1 MPADGLP
8 VPGGRFCRHAGDRKT
23 PAVRDEDSS
32 MRVVGSDLNVGREP
46 FVRPFGFK
54 GGAFSEKW
62 LTVVGLRDA
71 SGRAAVGVGGLAVL
85 WSDPR
90 VFFGHSEVG
99 GNMLMVL
106 LLERAMQMIRGRR
119 YGSPL
124 ECLRDVFEPLH
135 AYAEELTGQ
144 SGLRKTFTLNSLVGL
159 DNAMWLLFAQER
171 GATVFDDMIPPEF
184 RGVLACR
191 QDTLLRLPVM
201 PYRLPVEDLRPI
213 ADGGWLLP
221 KIKLGQ
227 PGTQEE
233 MLAKDRERLTEIHA
247 SLGGTE
253 ARYSE
258 DGRIR
263 YYLDANGRYE
273 HKETLRRLLDHAD
286 GIGMLG
292 QIALVE
298 EPFSEDYR
306 EEVGDLPVPVAA
318 DESLHGIEDIAERV
332 GLGYRIMTLKPA
344 GKTLSATLE
353 MALEAA
359 RLGVPCCVADSACV
373 PVLVDWNRN
382 LAARLAPLPG
392 LRYGFLESNGP
403 ENYRNWEEL
412 VRLHPH
418 YGADWVEA
426 PNGVFRLGRSF
437 YDSSGGVPGEAGHYV
452 DMVCVRG

>member
-1 MPADGLP
+1 MQ
-8 VPGGRFCRHAGDRKT
+8 
-23 PAVRDEDSS
+23 
-32 MRVVGSDLNVGREP
+32 VVGSDLNVDREP

-71 SGRAAVGVGGLAVL
+71 SGRTAVGVGGLAVL

-90 VFFGHSEVG
+90 VFFGHTEVA

-106 LLERAMQMIRGRR
+106 LLERAMQMVRGRR
-119 YGSPL
+119 YESPI
-124 ECLRDVFEPLH
+124 ECLRDIFEPLH
-135 AYAEELTGQ
+135 AYGEELTGQ
-144 SGLRKTFTLNSLVGL
+144 AGLRKTFTLNSLVGL

-171 GATVFDDMIPPEF
+171 GLTMFDDMIPEGF

-201 PYRLPVEDLRPI
+201 PYRLPVEELRPM

-233 MLAKDRERLTEIHA
+233 MLGKDRRRLAEIHA
-247 SLGGTE
+247 SFGGAG

-273 HKETLRRLLDHAD
+273 QKDTLRRLLAHAD
-286 GIGMLG
+286 DIGMLG

-298 EPFSEDYR
+298 EPFSEDNR

-318 DESLHGIEDIAERV
+318 DESLHGVEDIVERAD
-332 GLGYRIMTLKPA
+332 LGYQVMTLKPA

-353 MALEAA
+353 MALAAA

-382 LAARLAPLPG
+382 VAARLAPLPG

-403 ENYRNWEEL
+403 ENYRNWGEL
-412 VRLHPH
+412 VSRHPH

-426 PNGVFRLGRSF
+426 PDGVFCLGDAF
-437 YDSSGGVPGEAGHYV
+437 YRSSGGVPGAPGHYA
-452 DMVCVRG
+452 DMVCALG